1 MRAAPRR
8 VCVPPAR
15 SSRDRVGREAAAAA
29 VAAAARRRPPARP
42 RALSSLVA
50 SMMSSSGGDEIE
62 TPPSPSDVDAVR
74 AYVTTGPLFPQLEM
88 RDRDVTETRVAEWI
102 ALVAELCDVLG
113 FDAHSMDDA
122 QASRTYRY
130 YLPVYL
136 WTEARILAHVD
147 AYQTPQRSR
156 DPPPPLVVGLSA
168 PQGCGKTT
176 VVSTL
181 VKLLERRGTR
191 AASLSIDDVYL
202 TGAEQDA
209 LAAANPTNALLRFRG
224 NAGSHDV
231 GLGVETLRA
240 LRDVNG
246 VRGDGSEARGA
257 VRVPRYDKTM
267 RGGRGDRAPV
277 DAWPEVQAPLDVV
290 LLEAR
295 PRSTASTFVS
305 LPRRTRAATRV
316 APPPPPRPPT
326 PPHPPND
333 PPPRPRDGCSGSP
346 RSAPTRAM
354 RSTPTSSPWTR
365 RCRTAGT
372 TRFRRSSTR
381 GSS

>member
-1 MRAAPRR
+1 
-8 VCVPPAR
+8 
-15 SSRDRVGREAAAAA
+15 
-29 VAAAARRRPPARP
+29 
-42 RALSSLVA
+42 
-50 SMMSSSGGDEIE
+50 MSSSGGDEIE

-246 VRGDGSEARGA
+246 VRGDGGEARGA

-277 DAWPEVQAPLDVV
+277 DAWPEVQAPLDVGWMLGFTPIGPDACDAIDPDLV
-290 LLEAR
+290 AVD
-295 PRSTASTFVS
+295 ASLSNGGYDALSALVDAWVVVKVADAEWVRAWR
-305 LPRRTRAATRV
+305 LQAERQTRAEGRPTLSDDEVSDFVDRFMPAYV
-316 APPPPPRPPT
+316 AYLPGLYARGPDGGGEGGGGGGGGSGKKPT
-326 PPHPPND
+326 LVVEVD
-333 PPPRPRDGCSGSP
+333 E
-346 RSAPTRAM
+346 
-354 RSTPTSSPWTR
+354 R
-365 RCRTAGT
+365 RNVR
-372 TRFRRSSTR
+372 
-381 GSS
+381 